1 MEAKLSNVQLTQLE
15 ILKEF
20 IRVCNDLHLQYFL
33 VEGSMLGAVRHKG
46 FIPWD
51 DDIDVA
57 IPREDYEIFLKEAN
71 SKLKSPYY
79 LGTFNDDNFYLSLI
93 HISEPTR
100 H

>member
-71 SKLKSPYY
+71 SKLKSPY
-79 LGTFNDDNFYLSLI
+79 LSLI
-93 HISEPTR
+93 HI
-100 H
+100 